1 MKTEKMKRSDYTIP
15 TMKVVELKYRTELL
29 IGSSKSRVTA
39 KRTGYGPANDG
50 VANGELNSDGEWE
63 WDD

>member
-1 MKTEKMKRSDYTIP
+1 MKRTDYTKP
-15 TMKVVELKYRTELL
+15 TMKVVELKHRTELL

-50 VANGELNSDGEWE
+50 VATGEQGYNEETGEWE
-63 WDD
+63 WN

>member
-1 MKTEKMKRSDYTIP
+1 
-15 TMKVVELKYRTELL
+15 MKVVELKHRTELL

-50 VANGELNSDGEWE
+50 VANGEINSDGEWE

>member
-1 MKTEKMKRSDYTIP
+1 
-15 TMKVVELKYRTELL
+15 MKVVELKYRTELL
-29 IGSSKSRVTA
+29 IGSSKVAA

-50 VANGELNSDGEWE
+50 VAKGEINSDGEWE